1 MLCHDVGNPI
11 GMWIRRRKGRILK
24 VSIDHLNIRIP
35 EKRCQNQLLKYSIAS
50 KVLTYSGIIVAK
62 SSTASNSLTSTLTK
76 LQSQFWTKDFQIA
89 SRRQNLSESFQINW
103 SFTATKIKKLKGD
116 FLLTFK
122 TVQLTGILCHHRR
135 LRSFGLKWHNLRCK
149 LRH

>member
-1 MLCHDVGNPI
+1 MNVIICFLYCSSKKKQFCYTFICCWYRRNSILGILRMLCHDVGNPI

-89 SRRQNLSESFQINW
+89 SRRQNLSESFQIN
-103 SFTATKIKKLKGD
+103 
-116 FLLTFK
+116 
-122 TVQLTGILCHHRR
+122 
-135 LRSFGLKWHNLRCK
+135 
-149 LRH
+149 